1 MALRYVRRVL
11 QPEEAIVHAAGLHWR
26 VYAQAVLFLAVCVV
40 LAVVAITLAGE
51 RPGFGL
57 ALWIA
62 TGIFLLLAG
71 SAGVEALVRR
81 ATTEFAITDRRVIY
95 KTGLLRRHT
104 LEMSRGRIE
113 SIDVDQSILGRILG
127 YGTITVRGSGGGL
140 EPIRNVADPLAFR
153 TRITMV

>member
-1 MALRYVRRVL
+1 MAPRYVRRVL
-11 QPEEAIVHAAGLHWR
+11 QPEEAIVHAAALHWR
-26 VYAQAVLFLAVCVV
+26 VYAQAALFLAVCIVITI
-40 LAVVAITLAGE
+40 VAITFAGE
-51 RPGFGL
+51 RPGLGL

-62 TGIFLLLAG
+62 AGIFLLLAV
-71 SAGVEALVRR
+71 SAGLEAFVRR

-113 SIDVDQSILGRILG
+113 SVDVDQSILGRILG
-127 YGTITVRGSGGGL
+127 YGTITVRGTGGGL

-153 TRITMV
+153 TRLTMA